1 MPHWM
6 EQPPVSRPT
15 EEFCRLDREVLLM
28 EGTRNL
34 FMRWIS
40 AGLVIALIAPT
51 ARAQNS
57 NQDSVPAQQ
66 SQAPQSSPPPVVG
79 VNAPVSGSQAD
90 QTGSS
95 QLPDNPTP
103 VGSEGNDQ
111 SRPSPTSQSNPQ
123 SPSQGKTR
131 EPVGTAAAEQERTT
145 GIAASTPAGTA
156 IAPAK
161 QKRVRMILIKV
172 GALVGAGVAVGTV
185 AALSSGSPS
194 RPPGSH

>member
-1 MPHWM
+1 
-6 EQPPVSRPT
+6 
-15 EEFCRLDREVLLM
+15 M
-28 EGTRNL
+28 EGTSNL

-51 ARAQNS
+51 ARAQNT
-57 NQDSVPAQQ
+57 NQDSVPALQ
-66 SQAPQSSPPPVVG
+66 SQAPQISPPPLAG
-79 VNAPVSGSQAD
+79 VDAPASGSQTD
-90 QTGSS
+90 QSSS

-103 VGSEGNDQ
+103 ARSESPVRSESKDQ
-111 SRPSPTSQSNPQ
+111 SQPSPTSQSNPQ

-145 GIAASTPAGTA
+145 GIAASKPAGTA